1 MPRCTVEEIELVAWI
16 NRQNEKRLPPLRR
29 LVRNWASE
37 IAEKPIG
44 ESWVGGFLHR
54 HQDELIAKWTKG
66 MDRDRHQADSWHKH
80 KHKHKRYFDFW
91 HAKMEQYL
99 IEPRHMYNMDE
110 KGLMLGITNRS
121 KRVFTRRMWEKG
133 ELRSVL
139 RDGSRE
145 WVTIFATI
153 CGDGTTLDP
162 YLIYQ
167 SDASTL
173 QSSWVHDISPD
184 KLAFTTASTS
194 GWTNNEIGL
203 QWLRGVFDRLTKDK
217 ARQSWRLLILD
228 GHESHTS
235 MAFINY
241 CDQNRI
247 LLAVFPPHATHTLQ
261 PLDVVMFKS
270 LSANYSTAL
279 EQYMDQSLGALPV
292 AKKDFFSLFWDG
304 WVNTFIKSRVL
315 KSFSATGL
323 SPPNA
328 NVILKRFAYDHS
340 DHDSSSLDDSDNSLS
355 NWIKIQRR
363 LRAVTTSSD
372 DRKTQALK

>member
-1 MPRCTVEEIELVAWI
+1 
-16 NRQNEKRLPPLRR
+16 
-29 LVRNWASE
+29 
-37 IAEKPIG
+37 
-44 ESWVGGFLHR
+44 
-54 HQDELIAKWTKG
+54 
-66 MDRDRHQADSWHKH
+66 
-80 KHKHKRYFDFW
+80 
-91 HAKMEQYL
+91 
-99 IEPRHMYNMDE
+99 MYNMDE

-145 WVTIFATI
+145 WVTILATI

-162 YLIYQ
+162 CLIYQ

-184 KLAFTTASTS
+184 KPAFTTASTS

-217 ARQSWRLLILD
+217 ARQSWRLLIVD

-279 EQYMDQSLGALPV
+279 EQYMDQSLGVLPV
-292 AKKDFFSLFWDG
+292 AKRDFFSLFWDG
-304 WVNTFIKSRVL
+304 WVNTFIKTRVL

-340 DHDSSSLDDSDNSLS
+340 DHESSSLDDSDNSLS
-355 NWIKIQRR
+355 NLNKIQRR

-372 DRKTQALK
+372 DRKTQALKQAIHHLVVENELLNHQNDGLQRALGIKQKRKKPGKPVEFEEEDWHHGGAV